1 MSARVV
7 RYAVVVAV
15 ALAIGITGTALY
27 FGLQRNRQIT
37 QRANDVSAAFHTFI
51 CYAAQQQH
59 PVHPPIFYRRILL
72 KMHAG
77 PCVPP
82 QRGTT

>member
-1 MSARVV
+1 MSTRVV
-7 RYAVVVAV
+7 GYAVAVAA
-15 ALAIGITGTALY
+15 ALAIGVTATSIW
-27 FGLQRNRQIT
+27 FGLQRNQQIT
-37 QRANDVSAAFHTFI
+37 TRANDVAAAFHTFI

-77 PCVPP
+77 PCVPQ

>member
-1 MSARVV
+1 MSTRLVGI
-7 RYAVVVAV
+7 AVTAAT
-15 ALAIGITGTALY
+15 ALLLGVLGTAAY
-27 FGLQRNRQIT
+27 YANQRSHEITTRQ
-37 QRANDVSAAFHTFI
+37 NDVSSAFHTFI

-77 PCVPP
+77 PCAAIPEVP
-82 QRGTT
+82 Q

>member
-1 MSARVV
+1 MNTRVV
-7 RYAVVVAV
+7 RYAVVAAV
-15 ALAIGITGTALY
+15 TLAIGVGSTALY
-27 FGLQRNRQIT
+27 FGLQRNQQIT
-37 QRANDVSAAFHTFI
+37 ERANDVAAAFHTFI

-77 PCVPP
+77 PCAPP
-82 QRGTT
+82 QRGAT

>member
-1 MSARVV
+1 MSTRVV
-7 RYAVVVAV
+7 QYAVLVAV
-15 ALAIGITGTALY
+15 ALAIGITGTSIY
-27 FGLQRNRQIT
+27 FGLQRNQQIT
-37 QRANDVSAAFHTFI
+37 ERANDVASAFHTFI

-77 PCVPP
+77 PCAPP
-82 QRGTT
+82 QRGAT